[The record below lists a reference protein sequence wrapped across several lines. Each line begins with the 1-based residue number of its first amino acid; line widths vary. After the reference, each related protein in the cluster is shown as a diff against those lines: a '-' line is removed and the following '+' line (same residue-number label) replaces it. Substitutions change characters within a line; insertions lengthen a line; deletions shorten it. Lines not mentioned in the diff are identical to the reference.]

1 MAEKDDPPTL
11 NTIKRGE
18 LLGIPISSDDIQS
31 HDRLPEDLI
40 WQNHLEVKEKSF
52 RAGISGSIC
61 LALSSR
67 A

>member
-1 MAEKDDPPTL
+1 ME
-11 NTIKRGE
+11 
-18 LLGIPISSDDIQS
+18 IPISSDDIQS

-40 WQNHLEVKEKSF
+40 WQKIIVRLKKKGFLARV
-52 RAGISGSIC
+52 SGSIC

>member
-1 MAEKDDPPTL
+1 MAEKDDLPTL
-11 NTIKRGE
+11 NIIKLRE
-18 LLGIPISSDDIQS
+18 LLEIPISSDDIQS

-40 WQNHLEVKEKSF
+40 WQNHREVKEKSF
-52 RAGISGSIC
+52 LAGVSGSIC